1 MSKEEVIKVR
11 MAEYGV
17 AKAPDQLI
25 TIGLGSCVGITL
37 YDKNKKVGGMVHIML
52 PENKKGLKPPKYA
65 DTGIPLLIEELE
77 KLGARRSRLKA
88 KIAGGAKMFS
98 ISSSNNSSLNVG
110 ERNVIKVKE
119 VLQEE
124 NISLLGEDTGK
135 DYGRTMK
142 FFTDSGRVRI
152 TSHKAEDIDI

>member
-1 MSKEEVIKVR
+1 MTDSSIKVK

-17 AKAPDQLI
+17 AESPDQLV

-37 YDKNKKVGGMVHIML
+37 YDKYKKIGGMVHIML
-52 PENKKGLKPPKYA
+52 PENRKGLKPAKYA

-77 KLGARRSRLKA
+77 KLGAKKNHMIA

-98 ISSSNNSSLNVG
+98 VTSKDSSLNVG

-119 VLQEE
+119 VLKDLG
-124 NISLLGEDTGK
+124 IRIIGEDTGAN
-135 DYGRTMK
+135 YGRTMK
-142 FFTDSGRVRI
+142 FFTDNGSVLI
-152 TSHKAEDIDI
+152 TSHKTDDKEL